1 MSKRKHPSSR
11 RTPQTPNEQDD
22 AFVAGAIDFS
32 QWARTHQQALTFIGI
47 ALVLL
52 LAGSV
57 YYVRFQR
64 SLTIQAVNRL
74 EIIHETIAFSAF
86 EDAKTQLSTFLDQFG
101 GTDQAREAVILLGRL
116 HLEGGDAAVAI
127 NVLERADLG
136 LRDPIGVQAHSL
148 LARAYVDQGRWPEAE
163 ATFLEVADRAAF
175 DFQIRRA
182 LDSAARARRRQQNH
196 IGAAELYE
204 RILATFEDGDPAKGV
219 YELRLAEVL
228 EFLS

>member
-11 RTPQTPNEQDD
+11 RTPQTPHEKDD
-22 AFVAGAIDFS
+22 AFVAGAIDLS
-32 QWARTHQQALTFIGI
+32 QWARTHQQAFTFLGI
-47 ALVLL
+47 VLVLL
-52 LAGSV
+52 LAGGV

-64 SLTIQAVNRL
+64 SMTIEAVNRL

-148 LARAYVDQGRWPEAE
+148 LARAYVDQGRWAE
-163 ATFLEVADRAAF
+163 AAD
-175 DFQIRRA
+175 
-182 LDSAARARRRQQNH
+182 ARRRVIELGEDVWQQWTW
-196 IGAAELYE
+196 
-204 RILATFEDGDPAKGV
+204 LADLRARAGDPDAA
-219 YELRLAEVL
+219 LRALQSAQERAGTDEERAQVESFAVQL
-228 EFLS
+228 MDSLSAASR

>member
-32 QWARTHQQALTFIGI
+32 QWARTHQQTLTFIGI
-47 ALVLL
+47 VLVLL
-52 LAGSV
+52 LAGGV

-101 GTDQAREAVILLGRL
+101 RTDQAREAVILLGRL
-116 HLEGGDAAVAI
+116 HLEGGMPRWRSTYWSAPTSDCAI
-127 NVLERADLG
+127 PSGSKLTLSWRA
-136 LRDPIGVQAHSL
+136 P
-148 LARAYVDQGRWPEAE
+148 
-163 ATFLEVADRAAF
+163 T
-175 DFQIRRA
+175 
-182 LDSAARARRRQQNH
+182 
-196 IGAAELYE
+196 
-204 RILATFEDGDPAKGV
+204 
-219 YELRLAEVL
+219 
-228 EFLS
+228 